1 MMWRKAITSLEGLT
15 FSRVWGLRA
24 AGLFIGTVRA
34 AVTGFVEGL
43 QSKKW
48 VSGLRKIP
56 KPSTKVFIHGLSIMI
71 PLVVI
76 QLLLDAFQNSF
87 LLYMPP
93 IGFALFLFTTY
104 GIQPIIIGV
113 LNIIEIH
120 YLYDCEGW
128 QIGFWLN
135 GFFLLL
141 VFAAINLMI
150 QTMAGAAFSLSIGI
164 VEILLLS
171 YPFGYLGKFSNRGTP
186 KNTQPAATAECD
198 KP

>member
-1 MMWRKAITSLEGLT
+1 M
-15 FSRVWGLRA
+15 
-24 AGLFIGTVRA
+24 
-34 AVTGFVEGL
+34 EGL

-56 KPSTKVFIHGLSIMI
+56 KLSKQVFIHGLSIII

-76 QLLLDAFQNSF
+76 QLLLDTFQNSF

-93 IGFALFLFTTY
+93 IGFAMFLFTSY

-113 LNIIEIH
+113 LNIVALH
-120 YLYDCEGW
+120 RLYDCEGW

-141 VFAAINLMI
+141 VFATINLLI
-150 QTMAGAAFSLSIGI
+150 QTMAGAAFSLAIGI
-164 VEILLLS
+164 LEILLLP
-171 YPFGYLGKFSNRGTP
+171 YPFGYLGKFSNRGTR
-186 KNTQPAATAECD
+186 KNTQQTVIS
-198 KP
+198 

>member
-1 MMWRKAITSLEGLT
+1 M
-15 FSRVWGLRA
+15 
-24 AGLFIGTVRA
+24 
-34 AVTGFVEGL
+34 
-43 QSKKW
+43 
-48 VSGLRKIP
+48 SGLRKIP
-56 KPSTKVFIHGLSIMI
+56 KPSKTVFIHGLSIMI

-76 QLLLDAFQNSF
+76 QLLLDAFQKAF

-113 LNIIEIH
+113 LNITVLH
-120 YLYDCEGW
+120 RLYDCDGW

-150 QTMAGAAFSLSIGI
+150 QTMAGAAFSIAIGI
-164 VEILLLS
+164 LEILLLS
-171 YPFGYLGKFSNRGTP
+171 YPFGYLGKFSNRGSP
-186 KNTQPAATAECD
+186 KNTRTAATAESD